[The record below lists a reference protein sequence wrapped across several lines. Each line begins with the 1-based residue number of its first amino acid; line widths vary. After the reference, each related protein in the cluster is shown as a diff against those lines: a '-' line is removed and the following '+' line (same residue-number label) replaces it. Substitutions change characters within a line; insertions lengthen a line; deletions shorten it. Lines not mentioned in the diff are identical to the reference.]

1 LRGGELD
8 MPRTR
13 RGKRLVYVSEDVV
26 AELLEYVA
34 KTGIPL
40 QKLVDEGLKN
50 QVEMLRTGIT
60 LEELKTLI
68 TMAYYQRA
76 SGLTLIPKE
85 ILKYLEGRVDQ
96 KELEVLWR
104 EAGCWYGKYLKGK
117 ASNPAQHLAK
127 LLKTTR
133 WDLDEVE
140 VREEGGNTFFRCV
153 STNLTKE
160 ETTYLRNFIEGA
172 MNCLDYT
179 TESRDEARGIIILN
193 FKKPPPQGEA
203 PQQ

>member
-1 LRGGELD
+1 

-85 ILKYLEGRVDQ
+85 ILKYLEGRADQ

-140 VREEGGNTFFRCV
+140 VREEGGNTLFRCV

-193 FKKPPPQGEA
+193 FKKPPPQGETS
-203 PQQ
+203 QQ

>member
-1 LRGGELD
+1 

-13 RGKRLVYVSEDVV
+13 KGKRLVYVSEDVV
-26 AELLEYVA
+26 TELLEYVA

-50 QVEMLRTGIT
+50 QVEMLKTGIT
-60 LEELKTLI
+60 PDELKTLI

-76 SGLTLIPKE
+76 SGLTLVPRV
-85 ILKYLEGRVDQ
+85 ILKYLEERADQ
-96 KELEVLWR
+96 KELEGLWR
-104 EAGCWYGKYLKGK
+104 EIGCWYGKYLKGK
-117 ASNPAQHLAK
+117 ASNPAEHLAK

-140 VREEGGNTFFRCV
+140 IREERGNTLFRCV

-193 FKKPPPQGEA
+193 FKKPLLDKQ
-203 PQQ
+203 